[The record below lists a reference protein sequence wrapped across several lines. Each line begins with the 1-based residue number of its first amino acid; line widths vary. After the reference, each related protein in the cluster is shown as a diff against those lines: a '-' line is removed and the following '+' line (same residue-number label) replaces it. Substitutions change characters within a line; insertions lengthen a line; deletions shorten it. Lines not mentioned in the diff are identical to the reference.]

1 MRRKEREMPDP
12 DTIDRIIRSCDCCRL
27 GLADRE
33 GPYIV
38 PLNFGYLHEGDT
50 RIFYFHSA
58 REGRKIDLI
67 RQNRAA
73 GFELDTGH
81 RLQAGQNACGY
92 TYGFA
97 SVVGTGT
104 VSIVESGPEKLRAL
118 RLLMEHYTQKSDWE
132 FDEKAVSAV
141 AILKLTV
148 GSLCC
153 KVHE

>member
-1 MRRKEREMPDP
+1 MAICTREIPGSS
-12 DTIDRIIRSCDCCRL
+12 TST
-27 GLADRE
+27 A
-33 GPYIV
+33 
-38 PLNFGYLHEGDT
+38 H
-50 RIFYFHSA
+50 A
-58 REGRKIDLI
+58 RVGKS
-67 RQNRAA
+67 
-73 GFELDTGH
+73 
-81 RLQAGQNACGY
+81 

>member
-12 DTIDRIIRSCDCCRL
+12 EIIDRIIRGCDCCRL
-27 GLADRE
+27 ALADGDR
-33 GPYIV
+33 PYIV
-38 PLNFGYLHEGDT
+38 PLNFGYLHERDT

-58 REGRKIDLI
+58 HEGRKIDLI

-73 GFELDTGH
+73 GFELDADH
-81 RLQAGQNACGY
+81 RLHTGQNACGY

-97 SVVGTGT
+97 SVIGDGT
-104 VSIVESGPEKLRAL
+104 VSIVESGPEKIRAL
-118 RLLMEHYTQKSDWE
+118 RLLMEHYTHKPDWE

-141 AILKLTV
+141 AIIKLTV
-148 GSLCC
+148 ESLCC